1 MILTTG
7 GRASGATSTRSSPRA
22 CAAAMAS
29 SIGSTPSCSPSFAI
43 TRTGLMRICLLTRIR
58 WVLLFS
64 ITRAGLL
71 LTSENETADPVSNSG
86 SAKVV
91 VGHRCPAPT
100 TSAFGTLTRARP
112 GGDGVRR
119 SRRPLTLFVEAKLAD
134 ANGVHKAEAFAVPPQ
149 PPGDHFRVVL
159 EPQQPPLGL
168 GPRIQP
174 PLALQRHQRLQV
186 VPHDPGQR
194 QVGGRGHEVGQK
206 ARP

>member
-43 TRTGLMRICLLTRIR
+43 TRTVLMRICRFSRIR

-71 LTSENETADPVSNSG
+71 LTSENETADPEETQDPRRWLSVIGRRFS
-86 SAKVV
+86 VV
-91 VGHRCPAPT
+91 LT
-100 TSAFGTLTRARP
+100 TENRERTTLPFGTLTRARR

-119 SRRPLTLFVEAKLAD
+119 SRRPLTLFVDAKLAD
-134 ANGVHKAEAFAVPPQ
+134 ANGVHKAEAFAVASQ
-149 PPGDHFRVVL
+149 PPGDHLGVVL
-159 EPQQPPLGL
+159 EPQQPPFGL
-168 GPRIQP
+168 
-174 PLALQRHQRLQV
+174 
-186 VPHDPGQR
+186 
-194 QVGGRGHEVGQK
+194 
-206 ARP
+206 

>member
-86 SAKVV
+86 SAEAV

-100 TSAFGTLTRARP
+100 TSAFDQHGLMVGHVARR
-112 GGDGVRR
+112 G
-119 SRRPLTLFVEAKLAD
+119 EA
-134 ANGVHKAEAFAVPPQ
+134 V
-149 PPGDHFRVVL
+149 
-159 EPQQPPLGL
+159 
-168 GPRIQP
+168 
-174 PLALQRHQRLQV
+174 
-186 VPHDPGQR
+186 DPGQHLR
-194 QVGGRGHEVGQK
+194 LAVDQPEGDGLEIVPQVARRGALVGVPGEVQLALLHDVGCRGE
-206 ARP
+206 AGPDGTRPVAKGV